1 MDNEASISGFSVLM
15 SVYYKESPEYLR
27 QSLESVFHQTIMP
40 NEVVLVEDGVLTDEL
55 YGIIENFKAKK
66 SSILKTVKI
75 AVNSGLG
82 NALSVG
88 LMHCSHELVARM
100 DTDDIAKLERFE
112 KQLKIFQLH
121 PEVDICSAWIDEFVN
136 DISSVISV
144 RKLPKV
150 HDDIVQFAK
159 SRCPINHPVVMFK
172 KSTVLAAGGYKHFP
186 LFEDY
191 YLWVRMIQKGARFY
205 NIQESLLYFR
215 FSPEMIKRRG
225 GLKYAQDEFRFLK
238 FMYQE
243 RFISFGQ
250 LIKSTIIR
258 FTSRLM
264 PNSVRLFVYK
274 HIIRR

>member
-1 MDNEASISGFSVLM
+1 
-15 SVYYKESPEYLR
+15 
-27 QSLESVFHQTIMP
+27 
-40 NEVVLVEDGVLTDEL
+40 
-55 YGIIENFKAKK
+55 
-66 SSILKTVKI
+66 
-75 AVNSGLG
+75 
-82 NALSVG
+82 
-88 LMHCSHELVARM
+88 
-100 DTDDIAKLERFE
+100 
-112 KQLKIFQLH
+112 
-121 PEVDICSAWIDEFVN
+121 
-136 DISSVISV
+136 
-144 RKLPKV
+144 
-150 HDDIVQFAK
+150 
-159 SRCPINHPVVMFK
+159 MFK
-172 KSTVLAAGGYKHFP
+172 KSAVLAAGGYKHFP

>member
-1 MDNEASISGFSVLM
+1 MLRFSVLM

-27 QSLESVFHQTIMP
+27 QSLESIFNQTILP
-40 NEVVLVEDGVLTDEL
+40 NEIVLVEDGVLTDEL
-55 YGIIENFKAKK
+55 YRTIDIFLTNY
-66 SSILKTVKI
+66 SSLLKIVKLD
-75 AVNSGLG
+75 VNSGLG
-82 NALSVG
+82 VALSIG
-88 LMHCSHELVARM
+88 LSHCSYELVARM

-172 KSTVLAAGGYKHFP
+172 KSAVLAAGGYKHFP

-264 PNSVRLFVYK
+264 PNSVRLYVYK

>member
-1 MDNEASISGFSVLM
+1 MLRFSVLM

-27 QSLESVFHQTIMP
+27 QSLESIFNQTILP
-40 NEVVLVEDGVLTDEL
+40 NEIVLIEDGELSDEL
-55 YGIIENFKAKK
+55 YRTIDTFLTNY
-66 SSILKTVKI
+66 SSILKIVKLD
-75 AVNSGLG
+75 VNSGLG
-82 NALSVG
+82 VALSIG
-88 LMHCSHELVARM
+88 LSHCSYELVARM
-100 DTDDIAKLERFE
+100 DTDDIAKPDRFE
-112 KQLKIFQLH
+112 KQLAIFH
-121 PEVDICSAWIDEFVN
+121 RYPEIDVCSAWIDEFVN
-136 DISSVISV
+136 DVSSVISV
-144 RKLPKV
+144 RKLPEH

-172 KSTVLAAGGYKHFP
+172 KSAVLAAGGYKHFP

-191 YLWVRMIQKGARFY
+191 YLWVRMILNGARFY

-238 FMYQE
+238 FMYQD

-250 LIKSTIIR
+250 LFKSTIIR